1 MLCNLQ
7 LLSPPHASTR
17 PIIFS
22 QSKAKPF
29 STHRMVVPKKKVTG
43 VFTSCR
49 NTSFK
54 LIAGSKELLLQS
66 EITSK
71 CCQVLSESVAI
82 LRFQVPVDIRHQLIE
97 AL

>member
-1 MLCNLQ
+1 MHLQ
-7 LLSPPHASTR
+7 L
-17 PIIFS
+17 I
-22 QSKAKPF
+22 QGKPF

-49 NTSFK
+49 NISFK

-71 CCQVLSESVAI
+71 CCQVLTESVTI
-82 LRFQVPVDIRHQLIE
+82 LRFQVPVDICHQLIE